1 MPETTRVIEM
11 VSVKATKE
19 KLIER
24 GIAPELVEKVTE
36 EMGCKALKDIA
47 ALTVGDLADKGVSE
61 EDALA
66 LIAAAKGK
74 AVKAASASAPK
85 KVVDEPAAP
94 FAYVSKVKQRSELEE
109 DLFAIRDEV
118 DKDLP
123 DKVISDIASRLE
135 KVYKSIESEQDQDEK
150 KKRYDRV
157 HGSHRDLVEK
167 ASEMYTKRLMVP
179 HESAGVVAAHSIG
192 EPGTQ
197 MNMRTFHNAGVAN
210 ILTTQGLPRLVEI
223 VDARHSSTPSMDIP
237 LKAGIRDYPE
247 LARQVSYKIE
257 ATKLYDISEIVTDA
271 TALKVVI
278 TPNAMKM
285 SKRGISVDDI
295 IEKLRTNKALKGIP
309 VEKLDDGKDTITVS
323 CPPDNESFKA
333 LQALSKTVR
342 FAIIKGIKAIER
354 AIIVED
360 KENGGYKI
368 VTEGSDLESVL
379 EIEEVDTSKVRTNDI
394 CEIENVLGI
403 EAARNSIIEEANA
416 TLADAGL
423 TVDIRHIMLV
433 ADIITN
439 IGYMKAIGRFGISGK
454 KSSVLAKASFEI
466 TTKNLMIAAMS
477 GVVDDIAGVAESI
490 IVGQPVTLGTGA
502 VEIIYKPKE
511 NTQMGDKE

>member
-1 MPETTRVIEM
+1 M
-11 VSVKATKE
+11 VSKTITKNKLTERDIDPALAEKVVDEMGFLSLKSITDAGVDGLTQKGISEDDATK
-19 KLIER
+19 
-24 GIAPELVEKVTE
+24 LV
-36 EMGCKALKDIA
+36 
-47 ALTVGDLADKGVSE
+47 
-61 EDALA
+61 
-66 LIAAAKGK
+66 AAAKGK
-74 AVKAASASAPK
+74 SGKTVAAPAKKPADEPIVTFEFIDKSAKKTELELKLDAIRNEVNPDLPE
-85 KVVDEPAAP
+85 KVVTE
-94 FAYVSKVKQRSELEE
+94 
-109 DLFAIRDEV
+109 
-118 DKDLP
+118 
-123 DKVISDIASRLE
+123 IASRLE
-135 KVYKSIESEQDQDEK
+135 KNYKEIPEEK
-150 KKRYDRV
+150 YRELIV
-157 HGSHRDLVEK
+157 K
-167 ASEMYTKRLMVP
+167 ANEMYLKRLMVP

-237 LKAGIRDYPE
+237 LLEEAKLPE
-247 LARQVSYKIE
+247 LARQVSYDIE
-257 ATKLYDISEIVTDA
+257 ATKLIDIAEIETD
-271 TALKVVI
+271 TSD
-278 TPNAMKM
+278 MKLIIRPWASKM
-285 SKRGISVDDI
+285 DKRGIKLEDIVD
-295 IEKLRTNKALKGIP
+295 KLRTNKVLKTVP
-309 VEKLDDGKDTITVS
+309 VETEKDEDGSDVIVVS
-323 CPPDNESFKA
+323 CPPENPSYKV
-333 LQALSKTVR
+333 LQALSKAVR
-342 FAIIKGIKAIER
+342 SAIIKGIEAVER

-360 KENGGYKI
+360 KANGGYKI
-368 VTEGSDLESVL
+368 VTEGSDLRAVL
-379 EIEEVDTSKVRTNDI
+379 AVEHVDTSKVRTNDI
-394 CEIENVLGI
+394 CEIESVLGI

-502 VEIIYKPKE
+502 VNIIYKPKE
-511 NTQMGDKE
+511 TPNTGDKE

>member
-1 MPETTRVIEM
+1 M
-11 VSVKATKE
+11 VSKTITKN

-24 GIAPELVEKVTE
+24 DVPSDLAEKVVEEMGLLSLKSITDAGVDGLVEK
-36 EMGCKALKDIA
+36 GI
-47 ALTVGDLADKGVSE
+47 SE
-61 EDALA
+61 EDAEMLVK
-66 LIAAAKGK
+66 AAKGK
-74 AVKAASASAPK
+74 TARAVPAATK
-85 KVVDEPAAP
+85 KVADEPVVFFEHIDKSAKK
-94 FAYVSKVKQRSELEE
+94 SDLEKELE
-109 DLFAIRDEV
+109 AIRDEV
-118 DKDLP
+118 NPDLP
-123 DKVISDIASRLE
+123 QKIVKEIAKRLDRME
-135 KVYKSIESEQDQDEK
+135 IPGD
-150 KKRYDRV
+150 KKRELIVR
-157 HGSHRDLVEK
+157 
-167 ASEMYTKRLMVP
+167 ANEMYLERQMVP

-237 LKAGIRDYPE
+237 LLDEAKAPE
-247 LARQVSYKIE
+247 LARQVSYDIE
-257 ATKLYDISEIVTDA
+257 ATKLIDIAEIETD
-271 TALKVVI
+271 T
-278 TPNAMKM
+278 TDMKLIIRPSA
-285 SKRGISVDDI
+285 SKMDKRHIELGDI
-295 IEKLRTNKALKGIP
+295 VEKLRTNKVLKTVP
-309 VEKLDDGKDTITVS
+309 VDTDKDEDGSDIIVVS
-323 CPPDNESFKA
+323 CPPENPSYKV
-333 LQALSKTVR
+333 LQALSKAVR
-342 FAIIKGIKAIER
+342 SAIIKGIEAVER

-360 KENGGYKI
+360 KDNGGYKI
-368 VTEGSDLESVL
+368 VTEGSDLRAVL
-379 EIEEVDTSKVRTNDI
+379 AVEHVDTAKVRTNDI
-394 CEIENVLGI
+394 CEIESVLGI
-403 EAARNSIIEEANA
+403 EAARNSIIEEASA

-502 VEIIYKPKE
+502 VNLIYKPLKTE
-511 NTQMGDKE
+511 TPKTGDEE

>member
-1 MPETTRVIEM
+1 
-11 VSVKATKE
+11 
-19 KLIER
+19 
-24 GIAPELVEKVTE
+24 
-36 EMGCKALKDIA
+36 
-47 ALTVGDLADKGVSE
+47 
-61 EDALA
+61 
-66 LIAAAKGK
+66 
-74 AVKAASASAPK
+74 
-85 KVVDEPAAP
+85 
-94 FAYVSKVKQRSELEE
+94 
-109 DLFAIRDEV
+109 
-118 DKDLP
+118 
-123 DKVISDIASRLE
+123 
-135 KVYKSIESEQDQDEK
+135 
-150 KKRYDRV
+150 
-157 HGSHRDLVEK
+157 
-167 ASEMYTKRLMVP
+167 MVP

-237 LKAGIRDYPE
+237 LKEMIRDYPE

-257 ATKLYDISEIVTDA
+257 ATKLYDIAEIVTDA
-271 TALKVVI
+271 TALRLVI
-278 TPNAMKM
+278 TPSAMKM
-285 SKRGISVDDI
+285 SKRGITTDDI
-295 IEKLRTNKALKGIP
+295 IEKLRANKALKGIP
-309 VEKLDDGKDTITVS
+309 IERLDDGNDTITVS
-323 CPPDNESFKA
+323 CPPDNQSFKA

-379 EIEEVDTSKVRTNDI
+379 EIEEVDTTKVRTNDI

-403 EAARNSIIEEANA
+403 EAARNSIIEEAND

-502 VEIIYKPKE
+502 VQIIYKPKE
-511 NTQMGDKE
+511 NTQTGDEE